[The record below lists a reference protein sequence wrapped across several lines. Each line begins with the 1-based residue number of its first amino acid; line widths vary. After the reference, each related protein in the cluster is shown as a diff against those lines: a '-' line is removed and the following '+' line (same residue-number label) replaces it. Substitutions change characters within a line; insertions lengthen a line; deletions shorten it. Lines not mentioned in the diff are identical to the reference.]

1 MGDIQTVTPKLS
13 VTFLDD
19 FKLTCKDSSLN
30 EKKIKSDMVTKLLA
44 YIICHRKNNLSVQE
58 LSEALW
64 EDDECDN
71 PANALKNLIY
81 RLRSALKKNIGDYL
95 FIMTGRGY
103 YFWNGEVSVEVDA
116 EVFEDLCKRASNE
129 KNINKRI
136 EYARLA
142 VKCYKEKFLSQYTD
156 KYWVV
161 TLNAYYHS
169 MYLDIVRQ
177 LSIDLLELKKYDE
190 MEKICYMALSLDEF
204 DEDIHYYYM
213 KALISENKRN
223 MAVKHFFEV
232 KKMLYDKLS
241 VNPSKKL
248 CEIYNELLKTD
259 MAYKADITNISNELR
274 KYYNVADG
282 AYLCEYEIFKKSC
295 EIELRK
301 AKRSDIGI
309 YIILFTIESGLK
321 NSYSGKNNSVTT
333 DSIEKVT
340 EVIKHSLRSGDII
353 SRYSIMQFVVLIQ
366 SFNYEDVSK
375 IAKRILQNTD
385 NLKANVRLNYS
396 IEKLNK

>member
-177 LSIDLLELKKYDE
+177 LSIDLLELKKYAE

-301 AKRSDIGI
+301 
-309 YIILFTIESGLK
+309 
-321 NSYSGKNNSVTT
+321 
-333 DSIEKVT
+333 
-340 EVIKHSLRSGDII
+340 
-353 SRYSIMQFVVLIQ
+353 
-366 SFNYEDVSK
+366 
-375 IAKRILQNTD
+375 
-385 NLKANVRLNYS
+385 
-396 IEKLNK
+396 

>member
-1 MGDIQTVTPKLS
+1 
-13 VTFLDD
+13 
-19 FKLTCKDSSLN
+19 
-30 EKKIKSDMVTKLLA
+30 
-44 YIICHRKNNLSVQE
+44 
-58 LSEALW
+58 
-64 EDDECDN
+64 
-71 PANALKNLIY
+71 
-81 RLRSALKKNIGDYL
+81 
-95 FIMTGRGY
+95 
-103 YFWNGEVSVEVDA
+103 
-116 EVFEDLCKRASNE
+116 
-129 KNINKRI
+129 
-136 EYARLA
+136 
-142 VKCYKEKFLSQYTD
+142 
-156 KYWVV
+156 
-161 TLNAYYHS
+161 

-177 LSIDLLELKKYDE
+177 LSIDLLELKKYAE